1 MTLSIIIPC
10 YNAEKLIQKCVE
22 SILVQKGFDFEVI
35 LVNDGATDKTLE
47 ILENLAQTDERIK
60 VINQENKG
68 LSGAR
73 NSGIEKAQGKYIM
86 FVDADDGLELNA
98 FDIISKNFNNE
109 DLFCFSY
116 NRVFD
121 HKITPRD
128 LKIEGIFDANFIQR
142 RMVGLIGKELSDP
155 SQADS
160 LVTAWGKIYKTEI
173 IKNHKIQF
181 TDTKLIGTEDAL
193 FNIQYLECVEKVKI
207 LNLPLYNYV
216 KITEGSLTKLYKQ
229 YLFQQWKT
237 LYQKISEIITNK
249 EDDFKVALGNRIAL
263 SLIGLGIN
271 ETYSNLPFS
280 AKIKKIAI
288 VLHDDLYIKAYQNIE
303 MKYFPMHWKLFFY
316 LAKSKNALGVLSLSY
331 IMNFLIKK

>member
-1 MTLSIIIPC
+1 MKLSIIIPC
-10 YNAEKLIQKCVE
+10 YNAEKFIQKCVE

-47 ILENLAQTDERIK
+47 ISENLAQTDERIK

-73 NSGIEKAQGKYIM
+73 NSGIEQAQGKYIM
-86 FVDADDGLELNA
+86 FVDADDWLEPNS
-98 FDIISKNFNNE
+98 FDEIYKNFNNE

-121 HKITPRD
+121 NKITPRN
-128 LKIEGIFDANFIQR
+128 LKIEGVFDANFIQR

-160 LVTAWGKIYKTEI
+160 LVTVWGKIYKSAF
-173 IKNHKIQF
+173 IKKNNIQF
-181 TDTKLIGTEDAL
+181 VETNIYGNEDAL
-193 FNIQYLECVEKVKI
+193 FNIQYLEFASNSKV
-207 LNLPLYNYV
+207 LNLPLYNYR
-216 KITEGSLTKLYKQ
+216 KNNYLSYTNLYKP

-237 LYQKISEIITNK
+237 LYQKISEIIANK
-249 EDDFKVALGNRIAL
+249 EDEFKVAFGNRIAL

-288 VLHDDLYIKAYQNIE
+288 VLHDDLYIKAYQNLE
-303 MKYFPMHWKLFFY
+303 MKYFPLHWKLFFY

>member
-1 MTLSIIIPC
+1 M
-10 YNAEKLIQKCVE
+10 QKCAN
-22 SILVQKGFDFEVI
+22 SILVQKGFDFELI

-73 NSGIEKAQGKYIM
+73 NSGIENAKGDYIM
-86 FVDADDGLELNA
+86 FVDADDWLEPNA
-98 FDIISKNFNNE
+98 FELISKNFNNE

-128 LKIEGIFDANFIQR
+128 LKIEGSFDANFIQR

-160 LVTAWGKIYKTEI
+160 LVTVWGKIYKSDF
-173 IKNHKIQF
+173 IKKNNIQF
-181 TDTKLIGTEDAL
+181 VETKIYGNEDAL
-193 FNIQYLECVEKVKI
+193 FNIQYLEFASNSKV
-207 LNLPLYNYV
+207 LNLPLYNYR
-216 KITEGSLTKLYKQ
+216 KNNYLSYTNLYKP

-249 EDDFKVALGNRIAL
+249 EDEFKVALGNRIAL

-288 VLHDDLYIKAYQNIE
+288 VLHDDLYIKAYQNLE
-303 MKYFPMHWKLFFY
+303 MKYFPLHWKLFFY